1 MRFRLLVLAAALLLS
16 GCAGSNPVSD
26 NGGHGKVLSKDR
38 AQELVSSVTHDQGQV
53 TKVLPGPGGLTALV
67 IADQGHKTLAY
78 ASSDGKYLILA
89 QAIINSKGENVIRH
103 DAEEAGLLPKPMDA
117 AQLAE
122 RASQAKSFVLGTK
135 GPELIAFVDPN
146 CIFCHKFYEDA
157 KPLIAEGKLR
167 VRYVVAA
174 FLKPSSAGKAA
185 AILSAKDPAAAMA
198 KNEKGFNEES
208 EEGGISP
215 DANPSPEVMAEV
227 QKNTQL
233 LQDSGEV
240 ATPTIV
246 YCDKDGK
253 AQISHG
259 MPEKLDTFLSGI
271 TSMNAE
277 GKCE

>member
-1 MRFRLLVLAAALLLS
+1 MRLRLLVLAAALSLA
-16 GCAGSNPVSD
+16 GCAGSSPVSE

-38 AQELVSSVTHDQGQV
+38 AQELVSGVTHDQAQV

-67 IADQGHKTLAY
+67 IADDGHKTLAY
-78 ASSDGKYLILA
+78 ASPDGKYLILA
-89 QAIINSKGENVIRH
+89 QAIVNSKGENVIRH
-103 DAEEAGLLPKPMDA
+103 DAEEAGLLPKPLGA

-174 FLKPSSAGKAA
+174 FLKPSSLGKAA
-185 AILSAKDPAAAMA
+185 AILSARDPAAAMA
-198 KNEKGFNEES
+198 KNEKGFNEAS

-215 DANPSPEVMAEV
+215 DANPSPKVMAEV
-227 QKNTQL
+227 RKNTEL

-259 MPEKLDTFLSGI
+259 MPEELDKFVSGI